1 MNVVCANL
9 TEIQRAIRDHFQHG
23 GSTTA
28 VLMVLATIFCILIGA
43 VVASRLQEWFFGTGR
58 RDDPQRL
65 YQDLLRRLKLTTRHR
80 TILQRM
86 GEDRVLRHPTIILLS
101 PTLYQR
107 HADRWRASAS
117 AARRDV
123 APPTENELK
132 AIKKALFP
140 SG

>member
-9 TEIQRAIRDHFQHG
+9 TEIQRAIRDHFQQG

-28 VLMVLATIFCILIGA
+28 VLMVLLAIFCIFTGA
-43 VVASRLQEWFFGTGR
+43 VVASRAQEWFLGNGR

-65 YQDLLRRLKLTTRHR
+65 YQELLRGLKLTTRHR

-86 GEDRVLRHPTIILLS
+86 GEDRLLRHPTIILLS

-107 HADRWRASAS
+107 HADQWRTSASAS
-117 AARRDV
+117 RRDL
-123 APPTENELK
+123 APPTEDELK
-132 AIKKALFP
+132 AIRKALFP
-140 SG
+140 KG